1 MFQPKGEMM
10 QVVLNSADMTVKP
23 EDFLGPA
30 EARWKAFRD
39 QPGSPSQH
47 GGTIVYGR
55 WSIDGSRWQAVRF
68 LAPLV
73 GMVVVLAYR

>member
-1 MFQPKGEMM
+1 MM

-39 QPGSPSQH
+39 QPKPSSH
-47 GGTIVYGR
+47 DGGAIVYGR
-55 WSIDGSRWQAVRF
+55 WSIDGSPWQAVRF
-68 LAPLV
+68 FAPLI
-73 GMVVVLAYR
+73 GMIVVMLYR